1 MARYDYKCRSCS
13 HTFEV
18 THSIKED
25 PEIKC
30 EKCKKLC
37 DRQLPNTVYLYG
49 TVGVDWNTDPSKVSD
64 SMKAKAKK
72 ASKRKVSF

>member
-1 MARYDYKCRSCS
+1 MITNVVAARNICLKLLTQFKKTLRLSVKSVKNY
-13 HTFEV
+13 V
-18 THSIKED
+18 TDSYLIG
-25 PEIKC
+25 
-30 EKCKKLC
+30 L
-37 DRQLPNTVYLYG
+37 YLYG

>member
-1 MARYDYKCRSCS
+1 MARYDYKCSKCE
-13 HTFEV
+13 HLFEV
-18 THSIKED
+18 THSIHED

-30 EKCKKLC
+30 EKCKGIST
-37 DRQLPNTVYLYG
+37 RQIPTRVNLYG

-72 ASKRKVSF
+72 AAKRKVKF